1 MLKQRMISD
10 LRSLGVREGDSLL
23 VHTAFSKLG
32 KNVDPREVIEALA
45 EALGKNGTLI
55 LPSLSWANVTKDNP
69 VFNVRETP
77 VCIGFLPEYFR
88 RFPGVVRSVHPT
100 HSCCALGG
108 RAEYFT
114 GTHALDETPVGP
126 NSPFR
131 KLKEADGK
139 ILFLGCS
146 TTPNTSVHG
155 IEELVTPDYLYGDDI
170 VYTITDNGGKTY
182 TKKYHTHGF
191 ARTEQRYERA
201 EQLLSPD
208 EISRGKVLEA
218 DCTLMR
224 ARPLWEKVARK
235 LGEDPHFMV
244 DITD

>member
-1 MLKQRMISD
+1 MLRQRMISD

-45 EALGKNGTLI
+45 EALGKDGTLI
-55 LPSLSWANVTKDNP
+55 LPSLSWANVTKDDP